1 MPARISMRKNLGALA
16 LCVPACLLVV
26 IAVALVTSGC
36 GSSTPGTT
44 VGGASGATTTVAVG
58 NAGAVP
64 LEAMPFTVSI
74 AKGAL
79 SKTKL
84 EVPLGSAVDFKN
96 AEDDTTAQHQFVADG
111 GSFDSMVLNPG
122 GEFVVVFTVGGTFA
136 FHDALNPDIKGSIVV
151 TASATAPE
159 AGIVPTPGSIVRVRQ
174 GTLSV
179 ASVQV
184 KVGDS
189 VIFVNT
195 EDDTTVNHQ
204 MVADDGSFTTGVL
217 RPNMMFTVTFQKVGT
232 YTYHD
237 QLHPDIKGTITVK

>member
-1 MPARISMRKNLGALA
+1 MPARIRFRKNPGALA
-16 LCVPACLLVV
+16 LFVPTCLMAV
-26 IAVALVTSGC
+26 IAVALVVSGC

-64 LEAMPFTVSI
+64 LEAMSNVISI
-74 AKGAL
+74 ANGKLDKTTL
-79 SKTKL
+79 SIPT
-84 EVPLGSAVDFKN
+84 GSAVDFKN
-96 AEDDTTAQHQFVADG
+96 AEDDKATQHQFVADG
-111 GSFDSMVLNPG
+111 GSFDSSVLDPG
-122 GEFVVVFTVGGTFA
+122 GEYVVVFNTGGTFA
-136 FHDALNPDIKGSIVV
+136 FHDALNPSIKGSIEV
-151 TASATAPE
+151 TAAPTASE
-159 AGIVPTPGSIVRVRQ
+159 AGIVPTPGSIVRVKG

-179 ASVQV
+179 TNVMV
-184 KVGDS
+184 KVGGS

-204 MVADDGSFTTGVL
+204 LVADDSSFDTGAL
-217 RPNMMFTVTFQKVGT
+217 RPNMMFVVTFQKVGT